1 MKNEKHKLYLL
12 YLNVIKKY
20 SNDCYS
26 MVKLDDLLEY
36 EKNLSSYPERLKLLK
51 FKKLSILIYK

>member
-20 SNDCYS
+20 SSHCYN

-36 EKNLSSYPERLKLLK
+36 EQTFQAPPERLKLIK